1 MHLCNPIRNVK
12 KNRPFPG
19 SSEGSVSMSIFE
31 DHRLRRTDL
40 TIVHDSPLT
49 EAGPDVELFRK
60 LKDVNF

>member
-1 MHLCNPIRNVK
+1 MRLCNLIRNVK

-19 SSEGSVSMSIFE
+19 SSEGSVSTSLFE

-40 TIVHDSPLT
+40 TIVRNSPST

-60 LKDVNF
+60 LKDVHF